1 MGAKLNNDLSPMKNN
16 PGPGNYELQN
26 RDNINMRG
34 SQKFSVGT
42 SQRIAVVAKSLS

>member
-16 PGPGNYELQN
+16 LGPGNYELQK